1 MLFVRQLGAV
11 EALNYG
17 LINHILEDSDQ
28 IDEILAQA
36 KAWLAK
42 YIDGSNTT
50 IKAIKTIVT
59 AASNLSIEDALEVEL
74 KAFQS
79 VWGEPEHKNAI
90 KANIK
95 HRS

>member
-1 MLFVRQLGAV
+1 MLFGRQLDAE

-17 LINHILEDSDQ
+17 LINDILEDNEQTDV
-28 IDEILAQA
+28 ILNEA
-36 KAWLAK
+36 KAWLSK
-42 YIDGSNTT
+42 YIDGSNAT
-50 IKAIKTIVT
+50 IKAIKQIVN

-79 VWGEPEHKNAI
+79 VWGAEAHKNAI

-95 HRS
+95 HRT

>member
-1 MLFVRQLGAV
+1 MLFGRQLGAV

-17 LINHILEDSDQ
+17 LINDILEDSDQ
-28 IDEILAQA
+28 IDEILTQA
-36 KAWLAK
+36 KVWLSK
-42 YIDGSNTT
+42 YIDGSNNT

-59 AASNLSIEDALEVEL
+59 AASNLSIEEALEVEL

-79 VWGEPEHKNAI
+79 VWGSEAHKNAI